1 MYYQSMVTYL
11 PLFPLQLVVF
21 PGEKLNL
28 HIFEER
34 YKQLISECFNGTKAF
49 GIVSYFKENVQDYG
63 TEAEVTSIEKI
74 YPDGRMDV
82 RIKGIRTFKISE
94 FYEKDEKALYP
105 AGHVNFDHEYM
116 QYPINQMADEEI
128 SKKLKEIL
136 IKLSQ
141 ILDVNKNL
149 IPSKPQNMSFS
160 IAHYLGMPIEMEY
173 KLLLTTHENERQ
185 AMLIEY
191 LENALPDIKKREKM
205 KTLIAL
211 NGHFKEII
219 PPNF

>member
-1 MYYQSMVTYL
+1 MVTYL
-11 PLFPLQLVVF
+11 PLFPLQLVVY

-49 GIVSYFKENVQDYG
+49 GIVAYFKETVQDYG

-82 RIKGIRTFKISE
+82 RIKGIRTFKIDE
-94 FYEKDEKALYP
+94 FYEKAENALYP
-105 AGHVNFDHEYM
+105 AGLVKFDHEYM
-116 QYPINQMADEEI
+116 QYPINELAEEEI

-160 IAHYLGMPIEMEY
+160 IAHYLGMPLEKEY
-173 KLLLTTHENERQ
+173 LLLLTRHENERQ
-185 AMLIEY
+185 QLLIEY
-191 LENALPDIKKREKM
+191 LETALPDIKKRERM
-205 KTLIAL
+205 KSIIAL
-211 NGHFKEII
+211 NGHFKNIT

>member
-1 MYYQSMVTYL
+1 MATYL
-11 PLFPLQLVVF
+11 PLFPLQLVVY

-63 TEAEVTSIEKI
+63 TEAEVTAIEKI

-82 RIKGIRTFKISE
+82 RIKGIRTFKIDEFFEKSE
-94 FYEKDEKALYP
+94 NALYP
-105 AGHVNFDHEYM
+105 AGMVSFEHEYM
-116 QYPINQMADEEI
+116 QYPLHELAQEET

-141 ILDVNKNL
+141 ILDVSKNL
-149 IPSKPQNMSFS
+149 IPSKQQNMSFS
-160 IAHYLGMPIEMEY
+160 IAHYLGMPLEKEY
-173 KLLLTTHENERQ
+173 ELLLTNHENERQ
-185 AMLIEY
+185 ELLIEY
-191 LENALPDIKKREKM
+191 LETALPDIKKRERM
-205 KTLIAL
+205 KSIIAL